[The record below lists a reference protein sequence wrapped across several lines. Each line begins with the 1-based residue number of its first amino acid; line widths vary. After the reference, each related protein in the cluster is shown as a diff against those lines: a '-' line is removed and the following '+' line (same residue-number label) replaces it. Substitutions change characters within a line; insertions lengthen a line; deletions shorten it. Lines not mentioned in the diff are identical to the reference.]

1 MENIRELT
9 PEEIEENRARF
20 CKLFSEK
27 ITRKGADRL
36 LEWLSNSDFFIAPA
50 STRFHEAYPGGLCEH
65 SLCVYDKLTELQK
78 GNAVTTIWDE
88 EQTAIVALLHD
99 VCKVNFYKPGTRNVK
114 NEETGRWEKVP
125 TYTIEDQLPY
135 GHGEKSVFLIE
146 RVMRLKIDE
155 AMAIR
160 WHMGAYDD
168 AVKGGSYAE
177 GNAYEMYPAALNLHI
192 ADMLASYQK
201 ERKQ

>member
-1 MENIRELT
+1 MENILELT

-20 CKLFSEK
+20 CKIFSEK

-36 LEWLSNSDFFIAPA
+36 LEWLNNSDFFTAPA

-65 SLCVYDKLTELQK
+65 SLCVYDKLVELQK
-78 GNAVTTIWDE
+78 SQAVTTTWDE

-99 VCKVNFYKPGTRNVK
+99 VCKANFYKPGTRNVK
-114 NEETGRWEKVP
+114 NEETGRWEKVS
-125 TYTIEDQLPY
+125 TYTIEDQFPY

-160 WHMGAYDD
+160 WHMGGYDES
-168 AVKGGSYAE
+168 VRGGSYAE
-177 GNAYEMYPAALNLHI
+177 GNAYKMYPVAINLHI

-201 ERKQ
+201 